1 LQAGLRRAVRQAI
14 RIDRGGFTPLA
25 GTRVGL
31 GVVVA
36 LVLGRIFRN
45 PAAEASLAAGAL
57 LAGIPAAINSG
68 RMSLRALGVVSFSM
82 ALSTFVG
89 SSSGELGWVHT
100 AVLAVWCLVAGLL
113 MGLDSPATPIGTQG
127 VAAMIVFGRFSE
139 PPGAALHLALYV
151 FAGGLIATLVV
162 AVSRPPVTSA
172 VQRRSIAAA
181 FASLAEL
188 AGTGVTH
195 RNGVASAKA
204 LETAEELLQKGLH
217 VNEEEARQLRAIVD
231 VARRSRLEV
240 LAIEGLGRR
249 LIRLGA
255 DPAASPWA
263 AVDNALSVV
272 ANAFAALGAGLT
284 AAKADGGAVADA
296 STEATQRARRVLEA
310 AAGEGRHDPVG
321 SGATTTAPTTAAGDG
336 RRSTAAFEALE
347 AHLSAL
353 AGQLRAGA
361 ELVARAT
368 TSTRHWSLRTVGRRP
383 ARDSVVAGLREDWD
397 ALRAHASLGS
407 PVGRHALRLAI
418 VVTGAEVLAVHTPI
432 GRGYW
437 VALTASVVLRPDF
450 SVTFSRGLARMLGT
464 CVGVVLAGL
473 LAVAVHANTA
483 AEIAVIGLLA
493 VAVGGTFNAS
503 YAVFTG
509 FLTGLVVLL
518 VGVVSPGTF
527 STAVDRLED
536 TLLGGALAL
545 AVYGLWPTWSEQQAP
560 QALASLV
567 GRQREYLGVVLSVA
581 GGARAFDGHELRRLA
596 RAARQAKAEADD
608 AMARAADEPED
619 RRFSSAKGSGILVA
633 LSRIS
638 LAAHA
643 LRSDIEDHR
652 IGAPAPALAPFARDV
667 SDALR
672 RVGDQLTHP
681 AASGLGPRPPLRRR
695 YEELSEEMEGQ
706 GGSGPLLTT
715 CDELVDAVNTLAD
728 LLERTHSPPLPDA
741 S

>member
-1 LQAGLRRAVRQAI
+1 
-14 RIDRGGFTPLA
+14 
-25 GTRVGL
+25 
-31 GVVVA
+31 VA
-36 LVLGRIFRN
+36 LVLGRIFGS
-45 PAAEASLAAGAL
+45 PAVEASLAAGAL

-82 ALSTFVG
+82 AVSTFVG

-100 AVLAVWCLVAGLL
+100 AVLALWCLVAGLL

-127 VAAMIVFGRFSE
+127 IAAMIVFGRFSQ

-181 FASLAEL
+181 FDSLAEL
-188 AGTGVTH
+188 AGAGVTH
-195 RNGVASAKA
+195 RRGVASAET
-204 LETAEELLQKGLH
+204 LETAEELLQKGLS
-217 VNEEEARQLRAIVD
+217 VNEEEIRQLRAIID
-231 VARRSRLEV
+231 VARRSRLEI

-249 LIRLGA
+249 MIRLGA
-255 DPAASPWA
+255 DPGATPWA
-263 AVDNALSVV
+263 AVENALSVV

-284 AAKADGGAVADA
+284 AGKAGDSAVADA
-296 STEATQRARRVLEA
+296 STEATQRARRVIEA
-310 AAGEGRHDPVG
+310 AAGEGRHDPGG
-321 SGATTTAPTTAAGDG
+321 SDGATATPAATTASPSTGAGDG
-336 RRSTAAFEALE
+336 YRSTAALEALVP
-347 AHLSAL
+347 HLSAL

-368 TSTRHWSLRTVGRRP
+368 TSTRHRSLRAVGRGP
-383 ARDSVVAGLREDWD
+383 ARGSVVAGLREDWE

-407 PVGRHALRLAI
+407 PIGRHALRLAI
-418 VVTGAEVLAVHTPI
+418 VVTGAEILAVHTRL

-473 LAVAVHANTA
+473 LAVAVHANA
-483 AEIAVIGLLA
+483 VADIALIGLLA
-493 VAVGGTFNAS
+493 VCVGATFNAS

-518 VGVVSPGTF
+518 VGVISPGTF
-527 STAVDRLED
+527 STAADRLAD
-536 TLLGGALAL
+536 TLLGGALAV
-545 AVYGLWPTWSEQQAP
+545 AAYGLWPTWSEQQAP

-567 GRQREYLGVVLSVA
+567 ERQREYLAVVLSVA
-581 GGARAFDGHELRRLA
+581 GGARSSDGHELHRLA
-596 RAARQAKAEADD
+596 RAARQAKAEADG
-608 AMARAADEPED
+608 AMARAAEEPED
-619 RRFSSAKGSGILVA
+619 RRFSSTKGLGILAA

-652 IGAPAPALAPFARDV
+652 IDAPAPALAPFARDV
-667 SDALR
+667 SDVLR
-672 RVGDQLTHP
+672 RVGDQLAQP
-681 AASGLGPRPPLRRR
+681 SAGSGIGPRPPLRRR
-695 YEELSEEMEGQ
+695 YEELSEEMAGLE
-706 GGSGPLLTT
+706 GSGPLLTA

-728 LLERTHSPPLPDA
+728 LLDPSPAPLLPDA